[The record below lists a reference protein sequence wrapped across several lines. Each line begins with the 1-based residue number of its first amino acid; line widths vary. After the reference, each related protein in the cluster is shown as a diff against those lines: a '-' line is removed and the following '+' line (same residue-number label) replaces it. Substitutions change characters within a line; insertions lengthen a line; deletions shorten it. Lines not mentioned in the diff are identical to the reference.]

1 MTQKVL
7 YISPA
12 YENYTR
18 SLFSELDKLKNFSF
32 YFLYPEDQKK
42 KLNKIKL
49 KFKYSFFEQ
58 TKISN
63 FFEDKFEISYYKI
76 NNLNKIIQKIK
87 PKKIIIHYRHILNL
101 FLNFKI
107 LYFIRKNNIEI
118 LLRSSPILVPEFKTY
133 LKKKFNQKNKN
144 FFIKILFN
152 LKLIDLFVYMY
163 FKIIFRLTNKYICYH
178 PGGLKIYRS

>member
-1 MTQKVL
+1 M
-7 YISPA
+7 
-12 YENYTR
+12 
-18 SLFSELDKLKNFSF
+18 
-32 YFLYPEDQKK
+32 
-42 KLNKIKL
+42 
-49 KFKYSFFEQ
+49 FFEQ

-76 NNLNKIIQKIK
+76 NNLSKIIHKIK

-118 LLRSSPILVPEFKTY
+118 ILRSSPILVPKFKTY

-152 LKLIDLFVYMY
+152 LKLIDLFVYTY

-178 PGGLKIYRS
+178 PGGLKIYRSYGINKKKIFITYNSTDTNELLKLDKNIKICFLHKNLGF